1 MLRTIL
7 AILAGL
13 CACFVVISLGAL
25 VLRAT
30 WPEFVAATPTF
41 SYTLPMLLTRLG
53 IGVLATLASGAVAA
67 LIAKQSNAALFAGIA
82 LVVVFIPM
90 HAMLWDKF
98 PIWYHAFFLLSL
110 IPLSILGGR
119 LVADAAAAEGAKAA
133 T

>member
-13 CACFVVISLGAL
+13 CAWFVVIFLAGL

-30 WPEFVAATPTF
+30 WPEFVAATPTM
-41 SYTLPMLLTRLG
+41 SYTLPMLFTRLG
-53 IGVLATLASGAVAA
+53 IGVLATLAGGAVAA
-67 LIAKQSNAALFAGIA
+67 RIAKQPNAAMLAGIA
-82 LVVVFIPM
+82 LVVVFIPI
-90 HAMLWDKF
+90 HISLWDKF
-98 PIWYHAFFLLSL
+98 PIWYHLFFLLSL

-119 LVADAAAAEGAKAA
+119 LVAAAATVEGAKAA

>member
-7 AILAGL
+7 ATLAGL
-13 CACFVVISLGAL
+13 CAWFVVIFLAGL

-30 WPEFVAATPTF
+30 WPEFVAATPTM

-53 IGVLATLASGAVAA
+53 VGVLATLAGGALAA
-67 LIAKQSNAALFAGIA
+67 RIARQSSAALFAGIV
-82 LVVVFIPM
+82 LVVVFIPI
-90 HAMLWDKF
+90 HVQLWDKL
-98 PIWYHAFFLLSL
+98 PIWYHLFFLLSL

-119 LVADAAAAEGAKAA
+119 LVASAVTAEEAKAA